1 MKTYIKL
8 LLIIVIV
15 GTGNAVNASAAING
29 DNVSVVRTDTLWPVR
44 TWSIR
49 YFDKSFPCELY
60 SDDCMENECVVKG
73 FTAHPTNLG
82 D

>member
-49 YFDKSFPCELY
+49 
-60 SDDCMENECVVKG
+60 
-73 FTAHPTNLG
+73 
-82 D
+82 